1 MSWGGRLRTRIISG
15 GGGLGFPG
23 GRGVGATPSAHR
35 RTSVVPPSYHGRT
48 TVVLRSKEDGRGWN
62 GRESGHLGYKRP
74 RMGHFR
80 GWRLRTVK
88 AQPPIY
94 WDARYAPGWATTL
107 SRQECR
113 RSGGSPIALD
123 SLAPPRG
130 PINGRGRSSISCK
143 PSPKAPEDWRSPRR
157 WRDYEHAPPE
167 AREVLDCASPLALS
181 VVQQAEMRLTGG
193 EAPVRCLPVAF

>member
-1 MSWGGRLRTRIISG
+1 MKDSDGQQCRDSAGRNTAENAEDAETRLGEIPQRTQRTQRETMARSGAIASQSW
-15 GGGLGFPG
+15 
-23 GRGVGATPSAHR
+23 
-35 RTSVVPPSYHGRT
+35 Y
-48 TVVLRSKEDGRGWN
+48 
-62 GRESGHLGYKRP
+62 
-74 RMGHFR
+74 
-80 GWRLRTVK
+80 
-88 AQPPIY
+88 
-94 WDARYAPGWATTL
+94 YAPGWATTL

-130 PINGRGRSSISCK
+130 PINGRGRSLISCK
-143 PSPKAPEDWRSPRR
+143 PWPKAPEDWRSPRR